1 MSRFQSEATIM
12 AFQSSTNSYQQ
23 EDNISQ
29 INYPQQWTHSISPLS
44 THFIGTF
51 VTGDSVALADL
62 NKSISTYDWRTT
74 SNYTYNNASN
84 GSNPQHSNLDE
95 DDDFANISKRA
106 SFESDEEYTSFQSS
120 FFDHYSFATD
130 LPDNATPKQ
139 HRTKSDPSTLT
150 SRPSSPSLSC
160 SSKSV
165 DTLDVVLSITDL
177 QKYLRFVRL
186 RPAMRPPI
194 ETANASSDKPNSTV
208 RAATKV
214 LLSFLM
220 ANVSYLP
227 PLCLDADQSRSSDNP
242 DFSRL
247 SRVSSVASI
256 TDFSKS
262 IDKNKRPYSL
272 KKKLHLNHHKATRV
286 GSNGSKNSDFRHHVD
301 PDKPSSEVHNNHG
314 KLSILKSKVLAPL
327 HHGSSNVDLASLTSS
342 PSSFNSV
349 HSSSRNSVSS
359 IKSSA
364 EKKSHHRNSSLID
377 TNGHSS
383 VALNTGYNNINPN
396 DRYSSNIHPAGHK
409 SLSATTSIIKPSSAA
424 QLRNNSAPLPQV
436 SNAPFSYN
444 SSTSQGGPFVNTS
457 RAQGLD
463 ACQSPKRSASSFA
476 TTAAH
481 TTSLTTCQ
489 ASTSSPSS
497 TDSSLPTRPKFKK
510 QSSISSIHSLNKLSN
525 FLNKSKQNNLN
536 TKSKNNKSNGIQSDS
551 NIVPRRSD
559 VSATNRYSLDPSLL
573 ARKLDN
579 ASTTQF
585 QNIKDWSNGATETDF
600 VDENSNFLTS
610 RTISPTESI
619 YHNLEEKK
627 MEVPVAYTVDEEL
640 REKKGKKYDKVHS
653 DASSSGSVKSSRSS
667 KSVKKIKN
675 FFDSKSK
682 MSIEEGVI
690 SSPVMSRSSS
700 SSVIE
705 FPSKHQFFDKA
716 ALRHHKSQTSKQSR
730 SSLQDKH
737 CENVQKL
744 RNQLQNFELPPAQV
758 LKLVPGLTLQSN
770 QAILRIQGQLVI
782 ETTGH
787 ESCKHY
793 LEETKGKPSSHP
805 SRTNREISTVPKSN
819 SGPDDTRQKPPKPR
833 NTSFSGHSDQTF
845 NPYTTLGSISNYRV
859 RHGSVVSQASRNSNR
874 LTSALAPSP
883 SSSSL
888 QVYKPHG
895 SSSLKLHTTQ
905 LFNDIVIDPQF
916 PYSFVDIETI
926 VTEAFAGSWHD
937 FMETSFKIVAIPY
950 TKLTKK
956 CSDPEKGNDAENF
969 EGTQS
974 GVSSES
980 ECIEKEIGIEIRLIP
995 NTDTDSPKPK
1005 SFGSCYTFPSK
1016 SVTESS
1022 GPADLA
1028 TQQNNTTVLPRLP
1041 KIEAVQYVER
1051 SKPSKK
1057 SQGKGAKL
1065 KKEFKSKYHKQKRS
1079 LQKKI
1084 DETEDI
1090 LLRSRMIDH
1099 AEEDHQSNAKSVD
1112 SPIAGSHAKDD
1123 IVEKEGSSYAGNRST
1138 WYSDTF
1144 HGSKPA
1150 NSELPDCGFE
1160 DIVKL
1165 RDISPYRCVLGQ
1177 DWLAMLF
1184 AEFEEGFDET
1194 ADETF
1199 VQPNEFDSKTD
1210 AGDEEGCY
1218 EEDDI
1223 SSNANSVA
1231 FKNDFGF
1238 DKPKPVDS
1246 NDSDKSKQETGSGDN
1261 CKTVD
1266 DETKLPNTTDIS
1278 GGPERNSSEIGPT
1291 DSAQVAVGLCQDPD
1305 RSVNVYSTPS
1315 HCEDSK
1321 AVCPFDCETDS
1332 PTLSSCETSLK
1343 R

>member
-12 AFQSSTNSYQQ
+12 AFQSSTNNYQQ
-23 EDNISQ
+23 EDKISP

-62 NKSISTYDWRTT
+62 NKSISTYDWRTP

-84 GSNPQHSNLDE
+84 GSNPQHSNPDE
-95 DDDFANISKRA
+95 NDDFANISRSD
-106 SFESDEEYTSFQSS
+106 SFEPGKEYTTFQSS
-120 FFDHYSFATD
+120 FIDHYSFATD

-139 HRTKSDPSTLT
+139 HRIKSDPSTLA

-165 DTLDVVLSITDL
+165 DTPNIALSITDL

-194 ETANASSDKPNSTV
+194 ENASAGSDKPNSTV
-208 RAATKV
+208 WAATKV
-214 LLSFLM
+214 LLSFLT

-227 PLCLDADQSRSSDNP
+227 PLCLGADQSRSYGNP
-242 DFSRL
+242 DLSHL

-256 TDFSKS
+256 TDVSKS
-262 IDKNKRPYSL
+262 VDKNKRPYSL

-286 GSNGSKNSDFRHHVD
+286 GSNGSKNSEFRHHVD
-301 PDKPSSEVHNNHG
+301 PENPSSEVHNNHG
-314 KLSILKSKVLAPL
+314 KLSILKSKVFAPL
-327 HHGSSNVDLASLTSS
+327 HHGSSNVDLTSLASS
-342 PSSFNSV
+342 PSSPNSV

-359 IKSSA
+359 TKSSA

-377 TNGHSS
+377 NNGHSTI
-383 VALNTGYNNINPN
+383 ALNAGYNNINPN

-436 SNAPFSYN
+436 SNATFSYN
-444 SSTSQGGPFVNTS
+444 LSTTQGGPFLNTS

-463 ACQSPKRSASSFA
+463 ACQSPKLSASSFA
-476 TTAAH
+476 PPTHTA
-481 TTSLTTCQ
+481 SLTTLHT
-489 ASTSSPSS
+489 SPSSPSS
-497 TDSSLPTRPKFKK
+497 TDSSFPARPKFKK

-525 FLNKSKQNNLN
+525 FLNKSKHNNLN

-573 ARKLDN
+573 AQKLDN

-585 QNIKDWSNGATETDF
+585 QNIKDWSNEATETDF
-600 VDENSNFLTS
+600 FDENCGFLTS

-627 MEVPVAYTVDEEL
+627 MEAPVAYTVDDEL
-640 REKKGKKYDKVHS
+640 RAKKGKKYDKAHS
-653 DASSSGSVKSSRSS
+653 DASSSGSVKSGRSS

-675 FFDSKSK
+675 FFDSKPK
-682 MSIEEGVI
+682 MAIEEGVI

-700 SSVIE
+700 GSVIE
-705 FPSKHQFFDKA
+705 FSSKHQFFDKS
-716 ALRHHKSQTSKQSR
+716 ALRHHKPQTGKQSR
-730 SSLQDKH
+730 SSLLDKH

-758 LKLVPGLTLQSN
+758 LKLVPGLTFQSS
-770 QAILRIQGQLVI
+770 QPILRIQGRLVI

-787 ESCKHY
+787 ESCRHY
-793 LEETKGKPSSHP
+793 LEETKGKPSSRH
-805 SRTNREISTVPKSN
+805 RHINREINTVPKPNPS
-819 SGPDDTRQKPPKPR
+819 PQDTRQKPSKPR

-874 LTSALAPSP
+874 LTSALAPSR

-895 SSSLKLHTTQ
+895 SSNLKLHTTQ
-905 LFNDIVIDPQF
+905 VFTDIVIDPQF

-926 VTEAFAGSWHD
+926 VKEAFAGSWHD

-950 TKLTKK
+950 TKLTKR
-956 CSDPEKGNDAENF
+956 CGCPEKGNDAENL

-974 GVSSES
+974 GVSNES
-980 ECIEKEIGIEIRLIP
+980 EYIEKEIEIEIRLIP
-995 NTDTDSPKPK
+995 NAGTDSPKPK
-1005 SFGSCYTFPSK
+1005 SFGSCYTFRSK
-1016 SVTESS
+1016 SVTESL
-1022 GPADLA
+1022 GPVDLA
-1028 TQQNNTTVLPRLP
+1028 TQQNNTTVSPRLS
-1041 KIEAVQYVER
+1041 KIEGAQYVEGNNL
-1051 SKPSKK
+1051 SKK

-1065 KKEFKSKYHKQKRS
+1065 KKEFKSKYHKKKLS

-1084 DETEDI
+1084 DESEDI
-1090 LLRSRMIDH
+1090 LLRAKMVDH
-1099 AEEDHQSNAKSVD
+1099 AEEDCQSNTKPVD
-1112 SPIAGSHAKDD
+1112 SPITSSHAKDD
-1123 IVEKEGSSYAGNRST
+1123 SFEKEGGNYAGSRST

-1144 HGSKPA
+1144 HGSKA
-1150 NSELPDCGFE
+1150 NSEFPDCGFE

-1165 RDISPYRCVLGQ
+1165 RDIAPYRCVLGQ

-1194 ADETF
+1194 ADESF
-1199 VQPNEFDSKTD
+1199 VQPNNQLDSKTNV
-1210 AGDEEGCY
+1210 GDKGGCY
-1218 EEDDI
+1218 DENDT

-1246 NDSDKSKQETGSGDN
+1246 NDSDKCKQGMGSSDNSKSVEEG
-1261 CKTVD
+1261 
-1266 DETKLPNTTDIS
+1266 TKLPDRTEIS
-1278 GGPERNSSEIGPT
+1278 VGAERNSSEIGPT
-1291 DSAQVAVGLCQDPD
+1291 DSAQAVVGLCQDPD
-1305 RSVNVYSTPS
+1305 LSGKVYNPPS

-1321 AVCPFDCETDS
+1321 AVCPFDFETDS
-1332 PTLSSCETSLK
+1332 PMLSGSETSLK
-1343 R
+1343 K